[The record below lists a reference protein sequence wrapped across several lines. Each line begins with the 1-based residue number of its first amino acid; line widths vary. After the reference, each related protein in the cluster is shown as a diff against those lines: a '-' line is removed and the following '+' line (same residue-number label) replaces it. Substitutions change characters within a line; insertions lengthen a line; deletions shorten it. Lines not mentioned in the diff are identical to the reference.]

1 MVLLSVKFIS
11 VTNIAKASIGTGI
24 FSIIAGAIFLC
35 IHTVMWAWATYLI
48 LFGIYLVLIGTSTIF
63 DGTRQKVTRRLSF
76 GFGGVAL
83 VFLGIGLA
91 TIT

>member
-1 MVLLSVKFIS
+1 MTNTIS
-11 VTNIAKASIGTGI
+11 KIGIGAGVI
-24 FSIIAGAIFLC
+24 SIIAGAVFLC
-35 IHTVMWAWATYLI
+35 IYSVMWAWDTYLI
-48 LFGIYLVLIGTSTIF
+48 LFGIYLVLIGTSSIV

-91 TIT
+91 TIS